1 MRRREFIGIAA
12 GLAAWP
18 LTANAQQVKKP
29 YRIGYVA
36 LSHRTPWID
45 GMVDGLRELG
55 YVEGQNLE
63 IVWRL
68 AAGKRDLIPEMA
80 AELVRLTVHVI
91 VAPSHTVAS
100 MVKQA
105 TRTIPIVAVPTH
117 GVGAGLYASLEESR

>member
-12 GLAAWP
+12 GLAACP

-29 YRIGYVA
+29 YRIGYIA
-36 LSHRTPWID
+36 LSSRVPWID

-80 AELVRLTVHVI
+80 AELVRLASPVTVPGAAHSI
-91 VAPSHTVAS
+91 MTTHATEVARLIAENVSKAEALT
-100 MVKQA
+100 
-105 TRTIPIVAVPTH
+105 
-117 GVGAGLYASLEESR
+117 